1 MKQEAPGEPIFTMP
15 GMSSIYIW
23 TGRPSV
29 TRHNATTW
37 GLLTPEMQ
45 ESIVERLPRVRFL
58 VANRKSLFWKSTVQP
73 ARLAGEGSTRL
84 RDRVFRDYAPL
95 PPGDWLGPGASDADP
110 EFEIWVRRKDAPA
123 GPAPS

>member
-1 MKQEAPGEPIFTMP
+1 MP

-29 TRHNATTW
+29 TRYNATTW

-58 VANRKSLFWKSTVQP
+58 VVNRKSLFWKSTVQP

-95 PPGDWLGPGASDADP
+95 PPGDWPGPGASDEDP

-123 GPAPS
+123 GPPPS